1 MSEKHIL
8 IVDDDDDNVAFMKKI
23 IQDAGYEV
31 QAVTDSTQAMP
42 SLLAQKPAMVF
53 LDVQMPGMNGFQ
65 VLKEIRANDELAGL
79 TVVFLSAIGAVTG
92 QDYDPDMIE
101 KQYGVRPDA
110 FLPKGIAPQEIRAKI
125 EEIMTLVQ

>member
-1 MSEKHIL
+1 MSDKHIL
-8 IVDDDDDNVAFMKKI
+8 IVDDDDDNIAFMKKI
-23 IQDAGYEV
+23 IQDAGYQV

-53 LDVQMPGMNGFQ
+53 LDVQMPGLNGFQ
-65 VLKEIRANDELAGL
+65 VLKEIRANTELAGL
-79 TVVFLSAIGAVTG
+79 TVVLLSAIGAVTG

-101 KQYGVRPDA
+101 AQYGVRPDA